1 MRSNISRRE
10 LLRLLGTGAA
20 LFGMDTRRAFAVS
33 ETESRGSIASTAAA
47 SAHEPSRVVA
57 DPTDIPPPIK
67 RGHPIHHEVA
77 LEALEVEG
85 EIEPGAKYDYMTFN
99 GKVPGP
105 MLRVRRGDTVTLT
118 LHNNIRSTTWH
129 SIDLHAVYGP
139 GGGADILKV
148 LPGKAKSVTFKAVF
162 PGAFIYHC
170 AVPGEMDV
178 HIARGMF
185 GMIVV
190 EPEQGLPH
198 VDREFYLG
206 QNETYTKQLPGTPGP
221 RDFDSDRLLLEQ
233 ATYVV
238 FNGAYNALTAGRFG
252 AMKAKVGET
261 VRVFMVNGG
270 PNLLSSLHP
279 IGNIW
284 SRAWFMGA
292 FATPPMRFVQS
303 LPVPPGSAIVA
314 DMELPVPQTIR
325 IVDHAMTRAMNKGV
339 MAEIEVAGKENP
351 GIFNANPL
359 KSPSTGPRQRG

>member
-1 MRSNISRRE
+1 MMRSIISRRE
-10 LLRLLGTGAA
+10 LFRLLGAGAA
-20 LFGMDTRRAFAVS
+20 LLGIDASAFAAS
-33 ETESRGSIASTAAA
+33 GRESDRSAAPTAATTA
-47 SAHEPSRVVA
+47 TLSGRGVVA

-67 RGHPIHHEVA
+67 RGHPIHHEIA

-105 MLRVRRGDTVTLT
+105 MLRVRQGDNVTLT
-118 LHNNIRSTTWH
+118 LRNNIHSTTWH

-139 GGGADILKV
+139 GGAADILTV
-148 LPGKAKSVTFKAVF
+148 LPGKAKSVSFKTAY

-190 EPEQGLPH
+190 EPEHGLPP

-206 QNETYTKQLPGTPGP
+206 QHEAYTKQLPGTPGP
-221 RDFDSDRLLLEQ
+221 RDFDSERLLLEQ

-252 AMKAKVGET
+252 TMKARVGET

-284 SRAWFMGA
+284 SRVWFMGG
-292 FATPPMRFVQS
+292 FADPPMRFLQS
-303 LPVPPGSAIVA
+303 VPVPPGNAIVA
-314 DMELPVPQTIR
+314 DMDLPVPQTIK
-325 IVDHAMTRAMNKGV
+325 IVDHAMTRATSKGV
-339 MAEIEVAGKENP
+339 IAEIEVTGKENLE
-351 GIFNANPL
+351 IFNANPL
-359 KSPSTGPRQRG
+359 KPRAA